1 MDFAEKYIRL
11 VANIR
16 GSLEGTNNFLEGMGK
31 GFDKFEVVMKAKAQR
46 EELERIVEL
55 INKLNDS
62 TSN

>member
-1 MDFAEKYIRL
+1 MTDQEKYIRL

-16 GSLEGTNNFLEGMGK
+16 GSLEGTNNFLKGMGK
-31 GFDKFEVVMKAKAQR
+31 GFDKFDIVIKAKAQR
-46 EELERIVEL
+46 EELERQVEL